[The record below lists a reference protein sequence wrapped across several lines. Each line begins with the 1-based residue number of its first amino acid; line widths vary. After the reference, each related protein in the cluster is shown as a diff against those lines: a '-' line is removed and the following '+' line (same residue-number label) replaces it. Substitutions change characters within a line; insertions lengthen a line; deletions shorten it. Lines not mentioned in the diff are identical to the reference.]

1 MTNPQPKQIPLMA
14 DDLQRERALSAR
26 NAQLIDILF
35 SQAEE
40 IRQLQQELAMLRA
53 QAGAQAPKQ

>member
-53 QAGAQAPKQ
+53 QAGAQSPKQ